1 MIQEKSAGVIIF
13 RIDKEGI
20 NYILLYKEASGRYHE
35 AWDFPKGNLEAN
47 EREEEAAKREAIE
60 ETGIK
65 NINLIGNFRESIKFF
80 YRKEG
85 QIVHK
90 TITFLLAET
99 NQQEVTVSYEHND
112 YKWCN
117 FEEALNL
124 LTHKN
129 SKEIL
134 KKANEFLKECLKQK
148 RL

>member
-1 MIQEKSAGVIIF
+1 MIQEKSAGVVIF
-13 RIDKEGI
+13 RIDKQGI
-20 NYILLYKEASGRYHE
+20 NYLLLYKKASGHYRE
-35 AWDFPKGNLEAN
+35 SWDFPKGNLEVN
-47 EREEEAAKREAIE
+47 ESEEVAAKREAIE

-65 NINLIGNFRESIKFF
+65 NINLIGNFRESINFF

-99 NQQEVTVSYEHND
+99 NQEGVTVSYEHND
-112 YKWCN
+112 YKWCSC
-117 FEEALNL
+117 EEALNL

-129 SKEIL
+129 SREIL
-134 KKANEFLKECLKQK
+134 KKADEFLQEYLKQK